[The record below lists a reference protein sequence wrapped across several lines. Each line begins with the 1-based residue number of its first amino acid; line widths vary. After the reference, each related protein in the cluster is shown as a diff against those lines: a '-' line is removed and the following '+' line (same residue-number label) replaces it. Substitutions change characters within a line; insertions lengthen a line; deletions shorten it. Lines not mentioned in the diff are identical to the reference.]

1 MNTKIQNSFP
11 LNISGPENL
20 IFFGSILLLLMLL
33 LLIMQYKNIKRVLRR
48 LDKSDVDLKEEIR
61 SSVQPKFLEISIEAR
76 GLIDLASEIW
86 RLEQRLIKVSKKLQ
100 ENHKKALENSV
111 QKLKKFVDK
120 YDLEVRDYT
129 GQKYNTSLSAMEV
142 VSVEKSSSVIDDIVK
157 ETLEPAVL
165 LRGQI
170 IKKAKVILISKK

>member
-1 MNTKIQNSFP
+1 MNDSAI
-11 LNISGPENL
+11 L
-20 IFFGSILLLLMLL
+20 IFFGLFFL
-33 LLIMQYKNIKRVLRR
+33 LLILILLFLQSKYIRRILRK
-48 LDKSDVDLKEEIR
+48 LDKLETDLKEEIR
-61 SSVQPKFLEISIEAR
+61 TSVQPKFLEISMEAK

-86 RLEQRLIKVSKKLQ
+86 RLDQRLIKVSKKLQ
-100 ENHKKALENSV
+100 ENHQKALENSV

-142 VSVEKSSSVIDDIVK
+142 VSVEKSSSVINDTVK

-165 LRGQI
+165 LRGQV
-170 IKKAKVILISKK
+170 IKKAKVILLSRK